1 MAAIPRALLFPNGL
15 PESAIDFMDSQEI
28 ATGILS
34 LTAPSVVGSN
44 TIERREIA
52 RRVNEYTAALVAKR
66 PHRFGNFATTPL
78 PDIDSALREL
88 EYALDTLRADGD
100 ADGILVVA
108 SNGRAGAVS

>member
-1 MAAIPRALLFPNGL
+1 
-15 PESAIDFMDSQEI
+15 MDSQEI

-44 TIERREIA
+44 TIEREIA
-52 RRVNEYTAALVAKR
+52 RCVNEYTAALVAKR

>member
-44 TIERREIA
+44 TIEREIA

-100 ADGILVVA
+100 ADGIRVVA